1 MIPAFDAGGNL
12 PPGIH
17 PASWDEVMTRYA
29 INTRRRELA
38 DGLLDALRSLKH
50 AGCRTA
56 YLDGSF
62 VTAKE
67 LPGDFD
73 ACWEIAGVDAS
84 RLDPELLDFTNRRAA
99 QKARYGGE
107 LFPAE
112 TAAEP
117 AGTTFLDYFQRDRD
131 TGQPKGMIAIDLGAL
146 S

>member
-1 MIPAFDAGGNL
+1 VIPAFDAGGNL

-17 PASWDEVMTRYA
+17 PANWDEVITRYA
-29 INTRRRELA
+29 TNTRRRELA
-38 DGLLDALRSLKH
+38 DGLLEVLRSLKG
-50 AGCRTA
+50 AGCRMA

-73 ACWEIAGVDAS
+73 ACWEVAGIEAG
-84 RLDPELLDFTNRRAA
+84 RLDPELLDFSNHRAA

-131 TGQPKGMIAIDLGAL
+131 TGQPKGIIAVDLGAL